1 MWTNGIMAAIQHNQ
15 RVPSLSSSR
24 MSSMGYPRM
33 IMRAAAV
40 PRVRDWHEAGGEGAN
55 AFDLVLGQSR
65 KRTSSVT
72 VKTTT
77 VVLGYSNRKKE
88 IV

>member
-1 MWTNGIMAAIQHNQ
+1 
-15 RVPSLSSSR
+15 
-24 MSSMGYPRM
+24 MGHPRM

-40 PRVRDWHEAGGEGAN
+40 PRVRDWHEAGGEGAH
-55 AFDLVLGQSR
+55 AFFPDDLLEAPDLVFGQSR

-77 VVLGYSNRKKE
+77 VVLDYSNRKKK
-88 IV
+88 